1 MRMNADTA
9 GSAPSTDVG
18 WAEALAELGRM
29 VVGADSLDTTL
40 RRVTELAKQNLPG
53 AEDVSITVVEDT
65 GKPRTVVFTG
75 RLAVDLDERQYRAFG
90 PCVDAAVTG
99 QTLLVDTADTGSAYP
114 EFAPAARRAGVRHIM
129 SLGMPVAQQTAGG
142 MNVYGTAELPF
153 DTAFVQRA
161 EAFANYAA
169 VAVNNAT
176 VYARVSELSTQL
188 AAAMESRAV
197 IEQAKGIIMARDRC
211 SADDA
216 FATLRRVSQTQNTKL
231 RTLAQAIVDSAQK

>member
-1 MRMNADTA
+1 
-9 GSAPSTDVG
+9 
-18 WAEALAELGRM
+18 M
-29 VVGADSLDTTL
+29 VVGPDSLDATL

-75 RLAVDLDERQYRAFG
+75 RLAIDLDERQYRAGLG
-90 PCVDAAVTG
+90 PCTDAAVTG
-99 QTLLVDTADTGSAYP
+99 RTLLVDTADPGSAYP
-114 EFAPAARRAGVRHIM
+114 EFSQVARRAGVRHIM
-129 SLGMPVAQQTAGG
+129 SLGLPVAQQTVGG
-142 MNVYGTAELPF
+142 MNVYGTSALPF
-153 DTAFVQRA
+153 DAAFVQRA

-188 AAAMESRAV
+188 AAAMESRAI

-211 SADDA
+211 TADKA
-216 FATLRRVSQTQNTKL
+216 FDTLRRVSQTQNTKL
-231 RTLAQAIVDSAQK
+231 RTLAQAIVDAAVK

>member
-75 RLAVDLDERQYRAFG
+75 RLAVDLDERQYRAGFG

-99 QTLLVDTADTGSAYP
+99 QTLMVDTDHTSAYP
-114 EFAPAARRAGVRHIM
+114 EFGQ
-129 SLGMPVAQQTAGG
+129 VA
-142 MNVYGTAELPF
+142 
-153 DTAFVQRA
+153 
-161 EAFANYAA
+161 
-169 VAVNNAT
+169 
-176 VYARVSELSTQL
+176 
-188 AAAMESRAV
+188 
-197 IEQAKGIIMARDRC
+197 
-211 SADDA
+211 
-216 FATLRRVSQTQNTKL
+216 
-231 RTLAQAIVDSAQK
+231 

>member
-114 EFAPAARRAGVRHIM
+114 EFAPAARRA
-129 SLGMPVAQQTAGG
+129 
-142 MNVYGTAELPF
+142 
-153 DTAFVQRA
+153 
-161 EAFANYAA
+161 
-169 VAVNNAT
+169 
-176 VYARVSELSTQL
+176 
-188 AAAMESRAV
+188 
-197 IEQAKGIIMARDRC
+197 
-211 SADDA
+211 
-216 FATLRRVSQTQNTKL
+216 
-231 RTLAQAIVDSAQK
+231 